1 MHTIGTV
8 TEMAKQS
15 NNMVMKKE
23 GRPME
28 DTAVRQASLRR
39 TTKETDIVLTLILD
53 GDGSFTGTTGIGFL
67 DHMLTLFAVHGG
79 FTLQIEATGDLDV
92 DTHHTVEDIGI
103 VLGEAFKEALGDKK
117 GIARYGYFYCPMDE
131 TLVRTVI
138 DFSGRPYTVF
148 DVEFSAPY
156 LGTMEA
162 EMVREFV
169 YAFAVHSACNLH
181 ISCLYGTNNHHKAEA
196 VFKSWAHAVRQAVTR
211 VNSTAV
217 LSSKGVL

>member
-1 MHTIGTV
+1 M
-8 TEMAKQS
+8 
-15 NNMVMKKE
+15 
-23 GRPME
+23 R
-28 DTAVRQASLRR
+28 TAQYDRATR
-39 TTKETDIVLTLILD
+39 ETDISLRVNLD
-53 GDGSFTGTTGIGFL
+53 GTGEAQIDSGVGFL

-79 FTLQIEATGDLDV
+79 FTLQLEVTGDLDV

-117 GIARYGYFYCPMDE
+117 GIARYGHFYCPMDE

-148 DVEFSAPY
+148 DVEFTVPY

-211 VNSTAV
+211 LNSTAV